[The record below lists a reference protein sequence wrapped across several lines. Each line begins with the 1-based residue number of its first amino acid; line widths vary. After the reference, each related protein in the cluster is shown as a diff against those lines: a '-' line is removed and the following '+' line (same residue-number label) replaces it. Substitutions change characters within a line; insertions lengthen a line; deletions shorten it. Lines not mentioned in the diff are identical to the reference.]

1 MYHQNLCQWLN
12 RCKNVPETIQIINI
26 KNSNFEK
33 QNGLNFKLKHRKAQ
47 KSILSRR
54 LGDPYGRAEDQ
65 CHISGRL
72 PDDPGEL
79 LAYMRLWTS
88 NAAPVACLFQNN
100 GDVSARDYAY
110 VMLIYD
116 ELLLTKF
123 KPPLLNDH
131 LLVPWGWPLNRG
143 STVFTSSSVKKLYT
157 LCQINS
163 VKGTANG

>member
-1 MYHQNLCQWLN
+1 MSQKLMN
-12 RCKNVPETIQIINI
+12 K
-26 KNSNFEK
+26 KSSNFEK

-54 LGDPYGRAEDQ
+54 LGDPYRRAEDQ

-72 PDDPGEL
+72 PDYPGEL
-79 LAYMRLWTS
+79 LAYMWLWTS

-100 GDVSARDYAY
+100 GDVSAKDSAH

-116 ELLLTKF
+116 ELLLSEF
-123 KPPLLNDH
+123 KPPLLHDR
-131 LLVPWGWPLNRG
+131 LPVPWGWPLNG
-143 STVFTSSSVKKLYT
+143 VTSSSVKKLYT

>member
-1 MYHQNLCQWLN
+1 MSQKLMN
-12 RCKNVPETIQIINI
+12 K
-26 KNSNFEK
+26 KSSNFEK

-54 LGDPYGRAEDQ
+54 LGEPYGRAEDQ

-72 PDDPGEL
+72 PDYPGEL
-79 LAYMRLWTS
+79 LAYMRFWTS

-100 GDVSARDYAY
+100 GDVSAKDYAH

-116 ELLLTKF
+116 ELLLSEF

-131 LLVPWGWPLNRG
+131 LPVP
-143 STVFTSSSVKKLYT
+143 
-157 LCQINS
+157 
-163 VKGTANG
+163 